1 MKVLFQKD
9 VPGVGKKGEVK
20 NVADGYARN
29 YLFKQGL
36 AVTATEG
43 VVHDAHMRDAT
54 HKQKKS
60 GEKERTAELASVLA
74 RTHFTTAL
82 KADDDGSVFG
92 SVGVQKIL
100 ALLKEKKFVFDKS
113 NIVLEHPLKSLGA
126 HKVKIKLDHG
136 IEADM
141 AVTIEKE

>member
-43 VVHDAHMRDAT
+43 VVHDAHMRDAA

-60 GEKERTAELASVLA
+60 GEKAKTAELASVLA
-74 RTHFTTAL
+74 RAHFTTAL

>member
-9 VPGVGKKGEVK
+9 VPGAGKKGEVK

-29 YLFKQGL
+29 YLFKQGC

-43 VVHDAHMRDAT
+43 VVRGAHVREAS
-54 HKQKKS
+54 QK
-60 GEKERTAELASVLA
+60 EKEAGKKAKIATLAEELA
-74 RTHFTTAL
+74 RIRFTATL
-82 KADDDGSVFG
+82 KAGDDGSIFG
-92 SVGVQKIL
+92 SVGIPKIL
-100 ALLKEKKFVFDKS
+100 TILKEKKFALDKS
-113 NIVLEHPLKSLGA
+113 NIALERPLKSLGA

-141 AVTIEKE
+141 TITVERE